1 MSDWERATLALNA
14 CTRSASSRNSR
25 SRLYVTLIT
34 FDNKTP
40 LNTHTHTHKHTQ
52 KVQLNSNHLKIDNNV
67 FISFRL
73 SFASSHL

>member
-40 LNTHTHTHKHTQ
+40 LDTHTHTQTPE